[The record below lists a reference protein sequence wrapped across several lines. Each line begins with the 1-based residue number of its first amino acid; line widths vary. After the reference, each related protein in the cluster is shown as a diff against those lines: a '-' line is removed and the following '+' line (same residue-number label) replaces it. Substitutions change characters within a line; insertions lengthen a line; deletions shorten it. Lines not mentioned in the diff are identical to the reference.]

1 MNWYSLL
8 LLDQPQ
14 TDLPFTEA
22 KKAKK
27 RGQEA
32 MMAGI
37 FHTHVGKRRFLAGVS
52 LGEMDENAED
62 PAADLRISEF
72 GAAMVQRM
80 AQMAEANTALLA
92 IQVKRPERAAR
103 QVAAALRMATER
115 PNPAVI
121 VFICKDEGTKI
132 HVYDELHVEGMIV
145 NGETTRKPGVRIKA
159 TELLENSFD

>member
-14 TDLPFTEA
+14 TDLPFKEA

-27 RGQEA
+27 QGREA
-32 MMAGI
+32 TLAGI
-37 FHTHVGKRRFLAGVS
+37 FNTHVGKRRFLVGVCH
-52 LGEMDENAED
+52 GEVDEHAED
-62 PAADLRISEF
+62 PAADLRVTDF
-72 GAAMVQRM
+72 GTAMVQRM
-80 AQMAEANTALLA
+80 AKMADQGSALLL

-103 QVAAALRMATER
+103 QVAAALRMASDR
-115 PNPAVI
+115 PNPAI
-121 VFICKDEGTKI
+121 ITFICKDEATKL